1 MEGLDLSAILD
12 PQQFEELLGDDNEE
26 KETQEPEKEP
36 EKEKDNNEQTTEVE
50 EQELFPDKEPESV
63 GSEKKSEEVKE
74 EPESINTGTPT
85 NKNFYSSIAKA
96 LRDEGI
102 FPDLSDENINQIKEA
117 GDFRKLFN
125 DQVAASLTERQKRI
139 EEALNA
145 GAQPSE
151 VDQYEKTISYLDSLT
166 DDQLSEES
174 DQAENLRK
182 QLIYQDFINRGY
194 SDERAKKEV
203 KKSLDAGTD
212 IEDAKD
218 ALDGN
223 KEFYSGRYN
232 QYVEQ
237 LKNNQK
243 AQQEAQSKQ
252 AEELRK
258 QIMDSEEF
266 FNGIKVDKNTRQKAY
281 DNLTKAVYKDPES
294 GQFYTSL
301 QKYQRENSSDFLKNV
316 SLLYTLTDGFK
327 NVDKLVGQKV
337 KREMK
342 KGFSELEHTLN
353 NTTRNSDGTLK
364 FISGESADDD
374 SGYIGKGLKLDL

>member
-12 PQQFEELLGDDNEE
+12 PQQFEELLGDDNNN
-26 KETQEPEKEP
+26 ETQEPEKEP

-85 NKNFYSSIAKA
+85 NKNFYSSITRA

-125 DQVAASLTERQKRI
+125 DQVAASLTERQKKI

-243 AQQEAQSKQ
+243 AQQETQSKQ

-258 QIMDSEEF
+258 QIVDSEEF